1 MLNKDEAERLAAQV
15 LATERGRR
23 PPRRQRIV
31 WCMWLWRVLSP
42 DLRRLPSEAGRDLAY
57 DAVAEAN
64 GHWTFKVL
72 SALMPL
78 VVIIVLDRMRLP
90 LGVGLSACLAVP
102 ALHTWL
108 AWRGIEHRLPE
119 SLAARVE
126 VGEV

>member
-64 GHWTFKVL
+64 GHWTFKLLTWLIPLIVV
-72 SALMPL
+72 ALM
-78 VVIIVLDRMRLP
+78 DKMRLP
-90 LGVGLSACLAVP
+90 LWLGVSACLTIP

-119 SLAARVE
+119 APATCVE